1 MSGFISNL
9 KIGTRIVAMSVAPI
23 VGLAVLGAVYHAGE
37 SAIDAA
43 LAEAAEV
50 NDAKARIDAIE
61 RGFAHMAVA
70 VNGYLLHGDVDERN
84 EFEKSAKDVD
94 TATSAI
100 YRSDL
105 PPEIRG
111 SVGAIREK
119 SPVLVSNYRTTI
131 VVGDMLGIKGA
142 EGVKGKLRQSDDQLR
157 ELSEAIGSLDI
168 QVKVRE
174 LRLAG
179 QDFMNQSMRRTASGS
194 VKNGLDPKQTLQGAK
209 LAIQRLTGEIEN
221 VFSSNPAMGPHK
233 AKLLEQIAVYQR
245 EIERWA
251 KLEIEMG
258 AVLLK
263 QNSLL
268 RDLRPEVEHISSW
281 AEQQLRQAGDAV
293 GVARR
298 QTSVVAMWAAGI
310 VGFLVLMTAF
320 LVGRSILGPVRAIS
334 SVFEKVAA
342 GQQAVEIPSQNQKDE
357 IGQMARVLASFHRS
371 STQAT
376 RVQSA
381 LEVASAPFMLAN
393 TAGKIIA
400 LNRSATEMFTAAEA
414 DLRTA
419 MPQFSV
425 TELLDGNIEM
435 FGLDADGGLGTMRE
449 EHLVLGVRTFH
460 LVLTPVLNGLGE
472 SLGTSIEWKDMT
484 SQIATEQQIADL
496 VRAAGVGD
504 FSRRLDLADK
514 KGFLHDLSKGVN
526 ELTETVDR
534 GLAQTVRMMSA
545 LAKGDLTQRL
555 EGDFKGSFLQLKT
568 DANTMADKFRDIARR
583 ISGVSRE
590 VHGTTR
596 EISNGVADLSARTEH
611 QASSLEETSASM
623 EELATTVR
631 QNAQNA
637 QQANMLAAAT
647 SASAADG
654 GEIALQAV
662 TAMGKIE
669 DSSRQIGDI
678 VGLIQDIAFQ
688 TNLLALNAAVEAA
701 RAGDSGK
708 GFAVVANEVR
718 ALAQRAGQASKE
730 IKVLIANS
738 DNEVRQGV
746 TLVNKAGASL
756 TEIVASVKKVA
767 GLVSEIASATEE
779 QSSGIEQVSK
789 AVTGMDQMTQQ
800 NAALVEETNAAL
812 QSATTQVDE
821 LRNVVSFF
829 DTGDD
834 DSNVGGAAP
843 TENRM
848 AKTSAA
854 VEIPVR
860 QQLQKLR
867 RRVSG
872 GQFSVPDGIHH
883 DNWKEF

>member
-1 MSGFISNL
+1 MIGVISNL
-9 KIGTRIVAMSVAPI
+9 KIGTRIVAMSIAPI
-23 VGLAVLGAVYHAGE
+23 MGIAVLGVVYYTGE
-37 SAIDAA
+37 TAIDAA
-43 LAEAAEV
+43 LGEAAEV
-50 NDAKARIDAIE
+50 NDAKSHIDDIE
-61 RGFAHMAVA
+61 RGIARMAVA
-70 VNGYLLHGDVDERN
+70 VNGYLLHGNAHERD
-84 EFEKSAKDVD
+84 EFESSAKEVD
-94 TATSAI
+94 SATSAI
-100 YRSDL
+100 YRGDIA
-105 PPEIRG
+105 PEIRG
-111 SVGAIREK
+111 SMGIIREK
-119 SPVLVSNYRTTI
+119 SPGLVSNYRTTI
-131 VVGDMLGIKGA
+131 VVDDMLGFNGA
-142 EGVKGKLRQSDDQLR
+142 DGVQSKLRQSDDQLK
-157 ELSEAIGSLDI
+157 ELSEAIGSSDI
-168 QVKVRE
+168 KAKVRE

-179 QDFMNQSMRRTASGS
+179 QDFMNKSMRRVAAGS
-194 VKNGLDPKQTLQGAK
+194 VNENLDPALALQEAK
-209 LAIQRLTGEIEN
+209 TAIQRQTAEIEAL
-221 VFSSNPAMGPHK
+221 FSSNPDIGPHK
-233 AKLLEQIAVYQR
+233 AKLLDQITIYQT
-245 EIERWA
+245 EIEHWA
-251 KLEIEMG
+251 KLESEMD

-263 QNSLL
+263 QNALL
-268 RDLRPEVEHISSW
+268 SDLRPEVEHISSW
-281 AEQQLRQAGDAV
+281 AKQQLQRTHDAV
-293 GVARR
+293 DVARNK
-298 QTSVVAMWAAGI
+298 TSLMAMWAAGI
-310 VGFLVLMTAF
+310 VGFLVLVIAF

-342 GQQAVEIPSQNQKDE
+342 GQQAIEIPSQDQKDE
-357 IGQMARVLASFHRS
+357 IGQMARILASFHRS
-371 STQAT
+371 SAQAT

-400 LNRSATEMFTAAEA
+400 LNRAATEMFTAAEV
-414 DLRTA
+414 DLRTVL
-419 MPQFSV
+419 PQFGV
-425 TELLDGNIEM
+425 TELLNSNIEM
-435 FGLDADGGLGTMRE
+435 FGLDVGAGLVAMRE
-449 EHLVLGVRTFH
+449 ERLVLGARTFQ
-460 LVLTPVLNGLGE
+460 LVLTPVLNSLGE
-472 SLGTSIEWKDMT
+472 SLGTSIEWNDMT
-484 SQIATEQQIADL
+484 AQLATEQQIAGL
-496 VRAAGVGD
+496 VRAAGAGD
-504 FSRRLDLADK
+504 FSGRLDLADK
-514 KGFLHDLSKGVN
+514 SGFLHDLSKGVN

-545 LAKGDLTQRL
+545 LAKGDLTQRV
-555 EGDFKGSFLQLKT
+555 EGEFNGSFLQLKT
-568 DANTMADKFRDIARR
+568 DANTMADKFREIARR
-583 ISGVSRE
+583 ITGVSRE

-596 EISNGVADLSARTEH
+596 EISTGVSDLSARTEH

-654 GEIALQAV
+654 GEIALKAV
-662 TAMGKIE
+662 AAMGKIE

-701 RAGDSGK
+701 RAGDAGK

-718 ALAQRAGQASKE
+718 ALAQRAGQASKD

-746 TLVNKAGASL
+746 ALVNKAGTSL

-821 LRNVVSFF
+821 LRHVVSFF
-829 DTGDD
+829 DTGDVSSETLSD
-834 DSNVGGAAP
+834 AP
-843 TENRM
+843 IENTTEKPSR
-848 AKTSAA
+848 A
-854 VEIPVR
+854 VENPVR
-860 QQLQKLR
+860 QQFQKLR
-867 RRVSG
+867 QRVSG
-872 GQFSVPDGIHH
+872 GQFSVQGGTNR